1 MLFAT
6 AVEMDSPRKVRMRI
20 YLIEP
25 FFEQQRVGAQI
36 DEFFAAENSTDN
48 FPNIAVQQRLAAG
61 KNNDRGAAFVYGV

>member
-25 FFEQQRVGAQI
+25 FFKQQRVGAQI

-61 KNNDRGAAFVYGV
+61 KNNDRGAAFVYCV